1 MKKTLLLL
9 SFILCAGF
17 GVAAQTGVEKSG
29 RTRRVTYQGARA
41 VSAGPRV
48 VRVGPR
54 TTYLKEGL
62 STEDVFRLVG
72 NPAEVSEREEGGV
85 KVVSYVFERGEG
97 RVLVAEFVGGRLV
110 RSRVEP
116 RAGGLRAEI
125 VNF

>member
-1 MKKTLLLL
+1 MKKTLILL

-17 GVAAQTGVEKSG
+17 SAAAQTGAEGSA
-29 RTRRVTYQGARA
+29 RRASYRSERVTPA
-41 VSAGPRV
+41 SPRV

-62 STEDVFRLVG
+62 STEDVMRMLG
-72 NPAEVSEREEGGV
+72 RPAEVSERDEDGA
-85 KVVSYVFERGEG
+85 KVISYLYPRGEG
-97 RVLVAEFVGGRLV
+97 RVLVAEFVAGRLV

-116 RAGGLRAEI
+116 RAEGERAEY